1 MPSYACKKQTNTI
14 LSIIRYIHIIL
25 HLSCIVIALS
35 VCLLISRLTPR
46 SKRTDILFPYT
57 TLFRSTANTD
67 LAARVTGMEISAETA
82 VKNLELVGC
91 DVTVDGDRL
100 TATVPSWRP
109 DMSDPFDL
117 VEEIAR
123 IVGYDNVPSVLPPA
137 PADRKSTRLNS
148 SP

>member
-1 MPSYACKKQTNTI
+1 MMFMLYFFFSSRRRHTRCALVTGVQT
-14 LSIIRYIHIIL
+14 
-25 HLSCIVIALS
+25 CALP
-35 VCLLISRLTPR
+35 IS
-46 SKRTDILFPYT
+46 
-57 TLFRSTANTD
+57 
-67 LAARVTGMEISAETA
+67 GMEISAETA